1 MATVRKLG
9 YPLLAHKMTATAVAA
24 MWQESNV
31 YIRSQRVILRH
42 MANEFGRRLVV
53 PESYIYKLGE
63 DYVEPNCKTFVWEN
77 EKRKSI
83 IGVQNSN
90 ISLI

>member
-1 MATVRKLG
+1 M
-9 YPLLAHKMTATAVAA
+9 
-24 MWQESNV
+24 E
-31 YIRSQRVILRH
+31 
-42 MANEFGRRLVV
+42 NEFGRRLVV